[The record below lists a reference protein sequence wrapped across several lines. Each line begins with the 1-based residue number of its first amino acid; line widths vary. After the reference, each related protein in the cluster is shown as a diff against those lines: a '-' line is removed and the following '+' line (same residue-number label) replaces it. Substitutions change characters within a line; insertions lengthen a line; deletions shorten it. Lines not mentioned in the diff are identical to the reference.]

1 MAKISFPLKGVKREK
16 NDNVSGDVDI
26 FKSTTTVLVEEKVAE
41 QKVIKEDD
49 KLFTPQI
56 PPLPPLHQEEDKPWL
71 QVGLLVKIN
80 NKEVGNGRYNNFTAL
95 IKDCLHPPTTE
106 SIPGKEL
113 EKSTKEYSTC
123 ALVLL
128 LRNDQF
134 NGDILQADQK
144 DLLPLPPAPNTTH
157 MRILNTHHKHG
168 GETVR
173 IITTSGDNV
182 EVELRNGH
190 RLLLPTGMMSQFI
203 E

>member
-1 MAKISFPLKGVKREK
+1 MAKISFPLKGVKKEK
-16 NDNVSGDVDI
+16 NNDVSGDVDI
-26 FKSTTTVLVEEKVAE
+26 FKRTAVSVEEKVAE
-41 QKVIKEDD
+41 QKVEKEDD

-56 PPLPPLHQEEDKPWL
+56 PPPPLQKEENKPWL

-128 LRNDQF
+128 LRNAQF

-144 DLLPLPPAPNTTH
+144 DLLPLPPAPDTTH
-157 MRILNTHHKHG
+157 MRILNTHHKLG

-173 IITTSGDNV
+173 IITSSGDDV